1 MKTCLTLLLLIS
13 AFTSNA
19 QRTMFS
25 GQNNYVA
32 PVIPFQAPAVV
43 TSGLVLLLDAANP
56 ASYPGTGT
64 TWADLSTSGNI
75 GTFIGATSYS
85 SSDGGTILF
94 NGNSSSNDYVS
105 VANNASLNLT
115 TAGSIS
121 IWIKPNTLTQLG
133 LTNLI
138 SRTIN
143 GDTNGQSYY
152 IYWSGGNITGIIQ
165 NGGVYKSISTPIPTS
180 LGWNNYVFTWGNG
193 YLNLYKNG
201 VSVSTP
207 VVSSISAQILTTT
220 VNIGGYVFGGA
231 GGNANTFNGK
241 IPIVSIYNRWLTPAE
256 VLTNFNE
263 VKSRFGL

>member
-1 MKTCLTLLLLIS
+1 MKKLLTILFFLS
-13 AFTSNA
+13 ALTSNT
-19 QRTMFS
+19 QRTMF
-25 GQNNYVA
+25 GAQNNYVA

-43 TSGLVLLLDAANP
+43 TSGLVLYLDAANP
-56 ASYPGTGT
+56 SSYPGAGS
-64 TWADLSTSGNI
+64 TWTDLSISGNV

-105 VANNASLNLT
+105 IANNASLNLT
-115 TAGSIS
+115 TTGSIS

-165 NGGVYKSISTPIPTS
+165 NGGVYKGISTPVPTS
-180 LGWNNYVFTWGNG
+180 IGWYNFVFTWGNG
-193 YLNLYKNG
+193 YINLYRNG
-201 VSVSTP
+201 VSVATP
-207 VVSSISAQILTTT
+207 VASSISAQILTTT
-220 VNIGGYVFGGA
+220 LNIGGYIFGGA
-231 GGNANTFNGK
+231 GGDANTFNGK
-241 IPIVSIYNRWLTPAE
+241 IPFVTLYNRSITPAE
-256 VLTNFNE
+256 VLTNFDA
-263 VKSRFGL
+263 VKTRFGL